1 MEKVSAAM
9 GGQTFKAPS
18 GFVAKMDEQN
28 HHLWK
33 PVMIGEVQA
42 NGQFDVVWKT
52 DKTVRAQPWS
62 PFIAGNEK
70 RAQAQR

>member
-1 MEKVSAAM
+1 
-9 GGQTFKAPS
+9 
-18 GFVAKMDEQN
+18 MDEQN

-33 PVMIGEVQA
+33 PVMIGEVQG

-52 DKTVRAQPWS
+52 DKTIRAQPWS

-70 RAQAQR
+70 RASASPQ